1 MWRSQNRT
9 IKTTLRSARSSA
21 LKNNLTGPTLLE
33 MSGYATNRDL
43 AHGPRLT
50 VAVGT
55 TIADRPPRR
64 SVRALLRIRL
74 LLWMNGGETC
84 CWPHTVQSLGHAL
97 PALCRTHVGWNDVL
111 LSLCPSLPGLRR
123 RHAALRCSAG
133 SLVLRHSPTSPVRS
147 CPPCGLWPSR
157 TGLGRLTKTCRR
169 SPGSRACCF
178 SACAGS

>member
-1 MWRSQNRT
+1 MRSRGG
-9 IKTTLRSARSSA
+9 SGGW
-21 LKNNLTGPTLLE
+21 LTRESIANTCRILPGP
-33 MSGYATNRDL
+33 M
-43 AHGPRLT
+43 LT

-64 SVRALLRIRL
+64 SVRARLRIRL
-74 LLWMNGGETC
+74 LLWMNGGEAC

-133 SLVLRHSPTSPVRS
+133 SLVL
-147 CPPCGLWPSR
+147 
-157 TGLGRLTKTCRR
+157 
-169 SPGSRACCF
+169 
-178 SACAGS
+178 